1 MSERLREERIEGRRV
16 YQGRVVSLE
25 VDRVRFADGGEAT
38 REVVRHPGAVVIV
51 ALTADGDV
59 VLERQ
64 FRYAAGE
71 VLLELPAGT
80 LAQGEDPLDCARR
93 ELAEETGFGAR
104 RWRALSVFYTAPGF
118 TDERMHCFL
127 AAGAAR
133 KGEARP
139 EADERIEVV
148 TMPLADAVA
157 AIARGEVRDSKT
169 IIGLLLVERASG
181 AGAMSP

>member
-1 MSERLREERIEGRRV
+1 VSEELQERRIEGRRV
-16 YQGRVVSLE
+16 YEGRVVSLD
-25 VDRVRFADGGEAT
+25 VDRVCLADGGEAT
-38 REVVRHPGAVVIV
+38 REVVRHPGAVVVV
-51 ALTADGDV
+51 ALTGDGHV

-80 LAQGEDPLDCARR
+80 LAPGEDPLDCARR
-93 ELAEETGFGAR
+93 ELAEETGFRAR

-133 KGEARP
+133 QGEARP

-148 TMPLADAVA
+148 TVPLADAVA
-157 AIARGEVRDSKT
+157 AMARGEVRDAKS
-169 IIGLLLVERASG
+169 IIGLLLAERAAREG
-181 AGAMSP
+181 G